1 MGRSSGRYTYRLA
14 ATRRWRS
21 PGARC
26 APAPAWLPRRSIR
39 WWSPIGLARRDASL
53 ARRSGQ
59 ARATCQV
66 RPAPWLPTRR
76 KHPNLVGPGDRR
88 RLAWA
93 APVGPSRMSRPAPCR
108 PRRSC
113 MPQLREEW
121 RMAERVLEV
130 DRLSKRYEDVVAL
143 RDLSFQVR
151 AGELFG
157 FVGSNGAGKTTTMRI
172 IMGVLGAD
180 AGAVRWAG
188 VPLTFATRRHIGYM
202 PEERGLYPKMR
213 VLEQLVYLAEL
224 HGTPSD
230 EARRNAA
237 RWLERLG
244 LATRASDEVQALS
257 HGNQQRVQLAAAL
270 VAGPEIL
277 ILDEPFAGL
286 DPLAV
291 DVMSAVL
298 RDEARAGI
306 PVLFPSHQ
314 LELVEQLCDRVGI
327 IRHGR
332 MVAVGTVDELRQT
345 KTERLWVDV

>member
-1 MGRSSGRYTYRLA
+1 
-14 ATRRWRS
+14 
-21 PGARC
+21 
-26 APAPAWLPRRSIR
+26 
-39 WWSPIGLARRDASL
+39 
-53 ARRSGQ
+53 
-59 ARATCQV
+59 
-66 RPAPWLPTRR
+66 
-76 KHPNLVGPGDRR
+76 
-88 RLAWA
+88 
-93 APVGPSRMSRPAPCR
+93 
-108 PRRSC
+108 
-113 MPQLREEW
+113 
-121 RMAERVLEV
+121 MAERVLEV

-306 PVLFPSHQ
+306 PVLFSSHQ

-345 KTERLWVDV
+345 KTERLWVDVPGAAAGWTDRLPGVTALQTAGSRWLLELAPGVDDQAVLQAALVTGPVREFARDVPSLSELFRHFVTEEPEQ

>member
-1 MGRSSGRYTYRLA
+1 
-14 ATRRWRS
+14 
-21 PGARC
+21 
-26 APAPAWLPRRSIR
+26 
-39 WWSPIGLARRDASL
+39 
-53 ARRSGQ
+53 
-59 ARATCQV
+59 
-66 RPAPWLPTRR
+66 
-76 KHPNLVGPGDRR
+76 
-88 RLAWA
+88 
-93 APVGPSRMSRPAPCR
+93 
-108 PRRSC
+108 
-113 MPQLREEW
+113 
-121 RMAERVLEV
+121 MAERVLEV

-306 PVLFPSHQ
+306 PVLFSSHQ

-345 KTERLWVDV
+345 KTERLWVDVPGVAAGWTDRLPGVTALQTAGSRWLLELAPGVDDQAVLQAALVTGPVREFARDVPSLSELFRHFVTEEPET

>member
-1 MGRSSGRYTYRLA
+1 MDATQSAPMPVLLEGRT
-14 ATRRWRS
+14 
-21 PGARC
+21 
-26 APAPAWLPRRSIR
+26 
-39 WWSPIGLARRDASL
+39 
-53 ARRSGQ
+53 
-59 ARATCQV
+59 V
-66 RPAPWLPTRR
+66 
-76 KHPNLVGPGDRR
+76 
-88 RLAWA
+88 
-93 APVGPSRMSRPAPCR
+93 
-108 PRRSC
+108 
-113 MPQLREEW
+113 
-121 RMAERVLEV
+121 AERVLEV
-130 DRLSKRYEDVVAL
+130 ERLSKRYGDVVAL

-172 IMGVLGAD
+172 IMGVLRAD
-180 AGAVRWAG
+180 AGAVRWTGA
-188 VPLTFATRRHIGYM
+188 PLTFETRRRIGYM

-213 VLEQLVYLAEL
+213 VLDQLVYLAEL

-270 VAGPEIL
+270 VAAPEIL

-306 PVLFPSHQ
+306 PVLFSSHQ

-332 MVAVGTVDELRQT
+332 MVACGTVDELRQT
-345 KTERLWVDV
+345 KTERLWVDVPGAAAGWTDHLPDVTALQTAGSRWLLELAPGVDDQAVLQAALVTGPVREFARDVPSLSELFRHFVTEEPET

>member
-1 MGRSSGRYTYRLA
+1 
-14 ATRRWRS
+14 
-21 PGARC
+21 
-26 APAPAWLPRRSIR
+26 
-39 WWSPIGLARRDASL
+39 
-53 ARRSGQ
+53 
-59 ARATCQV
+59 
-66 RPAPWLPTRR
+66 
-76 KHPNLVGPGDRR
+76 
-88 RLAWA
+88 
-93 APVGPSRMSRPAPCR
+93 
-108 PRRSC
+108 
-113 MPQLREEW
+113 
-121 RMAERVLEV
+121 MAERVLEV
-130 DRLSKRYEDVVAL
+130 DRLSKRYGDVVAL
-143 RDLSFQVR
+143 QDLSFQVR

-306 PVLFPSHQ
+306 PVLFSSHQ

-345 KTERLWVDV
+345 KTERLWVDVPGAAAGWTDRLPGVTALQTAGSRWLLELAPGVDDQAVLQAALVTGPVREFARDVPSLSELFRHFVTEEPET

>member
-1 MGRSSGRYTYRLA
+1 
-14 ATRRWRS
+14 
-21 PGARC
+21 
-26 APAPAWLPRRSIR
+26 
-39 WWSPIGLARRDASL
+39 
-53 ARRSGQ
+53 
-59 ARATCQV
+59 
-66 RPAPWLPTRR
+66 
-76 KHPNLVGPGDRR
+76 
-88 RLAWA
+88 
-93 APVGPSRMSRPAPCR
+93 
-108 PRRSC
+108 
-113 MPQLREEW
+113 
-121 RMAERVLEV
+121 MAERVLEV

-306 PVLFPSHQ
+306 PVLFSSHQ

-345 KTERLWVDV
+345 KTERLWVDVPGAAAGWTDRLPGVTALQTAGSRWLLELAPGVDDQVVLQAALVTGPVREFARDVPSLSELFRHFVTEEPET

>member
-1 MGRSSGRYTYRLA
+1 
-14 ATRRWRS
+14 
-21 PGARC
+21 
-26 APAPAWLPRRSIR
+26 
-39 WWSPIGLARRDASL
+39 
-53 ARRSGQ
+53 
-59 ARATCQV
+59 
-66 RPAPWLPTRR
+66 
-76 KHPNLVGPGDRR
+76 
-88 RLAWA
+88 
-93 APVGPSRMSRPAPCR
+93 
-108 PRRSC
+108 
-113 MPQLREEW
+113 
-121 RMAERVLEV
+121 MAERVLEV

-306 PVLFPSHQ
+306 PVLFSSHQ

-345 KTERLWVDV
+345 KTERLWVDVPGAAAGWTDRLPGVTALQTAGSRWLLELAPGVDDQAALQAALVTGPVREFARDVPSLSELFRHFVTEEPET

>member
-1 MGRSSGRYTYRLA
+1 
-14 ATRRWRS
+14 
-21 PGARC
+21 
-26 APAPAWLPRRSIR
+26 
-39 WWSPIGLARRDASL
+39 
-53 ARRSGQ
+53 
-59 ARATCQV
+59 
-66 RPAPWLPTRR
+66 
-76 KHPNLVGPGDRR
+76 
-88 RLAWA
+88 
-93 APVGPSRMSRPAPCR
+93 
-108 PRRSC
+108 
-113 MPQLREEW
+113 
-121 RMAERVLEV
+121 MAERVLEV

-298 RDEARAGI
+298 RDEAAVTKKRCSTRFAALQLTGI
-306 PVLFPSHQ
+306 PVLFSSHQ

-345 KTERLWVDV
+345 KTERLWVDVPGAAAGWTDRLPGVTALQTAGSRWLLELAPGVDDQAVLQAALVTGPVREFARDVPRLSELFRHFVTEEPEQ